1 MFFIHTHPARACP
14 CAKNAVFT
22 FHLNP
27 FFANYFSTLCFW
39 ASFFKALVI
48 SSSDKFTEKAPSI
61 LQMMSTR
68 SKIVFGLVGIA
79 LIKFKRASLLMYAPS
94 KIHSFLSLTKRIL
107 PDVNSIQFLLV
118 LRSFP
123 NARKSKYFLLLSST
137 YPPTSASAFT
147 AVSKS

>member
-79 LIKFKRASLLMYAPS
+79 LIKFKRASLLMYVPS

>member
-79 LIKFKRASLLMYAPS
+79 LIKFKRASLLMYRVKS
-94 KIHSFLSLTKRIL
+94 LSMQKHNLSYHI
-107 PDVNSIQFLLV
+107 PWGNEPQSINI
-118 LRSFP
+118 P
-123 NARKSKYFLLLSST
+123 AK
-137 YPPTSASAFT
+137 SASDHDPPKIVPYLFLKKHP
-147 AVSKS
+147 VWLHLI